1 MTIDKLPSR
10 LQLLVAL
17 IAWFIIWWGLQ
28 CFVIFQIFNN
38 LSFAFVDASIS
49 LALIL
54 IGISCIFFIQKYS
67 AAFINNF
74 GARFICIG
82 ALIFTIIFSEKLI
95 LNQLANS
102 PDFSE
107 MFSRTIVIRVVVA
120 FLQISFFS
128 MILWSLY
135 FIRGQEEKNKLNLD
149 AEHTLR
155 QAELIKL
162 RQQLQPH
169 FLFNSLNSI
178 NALVVSEP
186 QQARKMIQNLSDF
199 LRGTLKKD
207 ENKNVPFSEEINL
220 LKLYLEIEKVRFGH
234 RLTVNFNISDDTLN
248 LKLPALILQPIV
260 ENAIKFGLYN
270 VLDKVEI
277 SVSAQIK
284 NNLLAI
290 VITNP
295 FDDSTTQSRKGEG
308 FGLSLIQKRLQLIYH
323 RSDLL
328 VIEKN
333 NSIFTTIILIPQA

>member
-1 MTIDKLPSR
+1 MTDKLPSR
-10 LQLLVAL
+10 MQLITAL

-28 CFVIFQIFNN
+28 CFVIFQIFND
-38 LSFAFVDASIS
+38 LSFAFIDASVS
-49 LALIL
+49 LSLIL
-54 IGISCIFFIQKYS
+54 VAITIIFFVQKYS
-67 AAFINNF
+67 GSFINNYYT
-74 GARFICIG
+74 RCIFIF
-82 ALIFTIIFSEKLI
+82 AIIFGIIFCEKIVLS
-95 LNQLANS
+95 QLYYS
-102 PDFSE
+102 SDFSA
-107 MFSRTIVIRVVVA
+107 MFSKTLIIRVVVA
-120 FLQISFFS
+120 FLQITFFS
-128 MILWSLY
+128 AVLWFLE
-135 FIRGQEEKNKLNLD
+135 FIKKQAQKSDLKFD
-149 AEHTLR
+149 AENALR

-220 LKLYLEIEKVRFGH
+220 LKLYLEIERVRFGH
-234 RLTVNFNISDDTLN
+234 RLVVNFNIDEDTLN
-248 LKLPALILQPIV
+248 LKLPALLLQPVV
-260 ENAIKFGLYN
+260 ENAVKFGLYN

-295 FDDSTTQSRKGEG
+295 FDQSTSQSRKGEG

-323 RSDLL
+323 RTDLL

-333 NSIFTTIILIPQA
+333 NSLFTTIILIPQV

>member
-1 MTIDKLPSR
+1 M
-10 LQLLVAL
+10 QLIVAL
-17 IAWFIIWWGLQ
+17 VAWFIIWWGLQ
-28 CFVIFQIFNN
+28 CFVIYQIFNN
-38 LSFAFVDASIS
+38 LNFAFVDASIS

-54 IGISCIFFIQKYS
+54 VGISCIFFIQKYS
-67 AAFINNF
+67 PAYLSSY
-74 GARFICIG
+74 GSRFICI
-82 ALIFTIIFSEKLI
+82 AAIIAGIVFLEKII
-95 LNQLANS
+95 LT
-102 PDFSE
+102 E
-107 MFSRTIVIRVVVA
+107 MFYIGDFATMFNKTLVIRVVVA

-135 FIRGQEEKNKLNLD
+135 FIRAQEEKNKLTLD
-149 AEHTLR
+149 AENTLR

-207 ENKNVPFSEEINL
+207 DNKNVSFSEEINL
-220 LKLYLEIEKVRFGH
+220 LKLYLEIERVRFGH

-248 LKLPALILQPIV
+248 AKLPPLLLQPIV
-260 ENAIKFGLYN
+260 ENAVKFGLYN
-270 VLDKVEI
+270 VLENVEI
-277 SVSAQIK
+277 SVTAKLK
-284 NNLLAI
+284 NNLLVI
-290 VITNP
+290 SITNP
-295 FDDSTTQSRKGEG
+295 FDEDASQTRKGEG

-328 VIEKN
+328 SIEKN
-333 NSIFTTIILIPQA
+333 KNIFATVIIIPQV

>member
-1 MTIDKLPSR
+1 MTIDKLPTR
-10 LQLLVAL
+10 MQLLAAL
-17 IAWFIIWWGLQ
+17 IAWFIIWWALQ

-49 LALIL
+49 LVLIL

-67 AAFINNF
+67 PAYINNY
-74 GARFICIG
+74 GTRFICIG

-107 MFSRTIVIRVVVA
+107 MFSKTIVIRVVVA

-207 ENKNVPFSEEINL
+207 ENKNVLFSEEINL

-234 RLTVNFNISDDTLN
+234 RLTVNFNINEDTLN

-270 VLDKVEI
+270 VLEDVEI

-284 NNLLAI
+284 DNLLAI

-295 FDDSTTQSRKGEG
+295 FDAGTSQSRKGEG

-323 RSDLL
+323 RTDLL

-333 NSIFTTIILIPQA
+333 NSIFTTVILIPQA

>member
-1 MTIDKLPSR
+1 MTDKLPSR
-10 LQLLVAL
+10 MQLIAAL

-38 LSFAFVDASIS
+38 LGFAFADASIS
-49 LALIL
+49 FGLVLT
-54 IGISCIFFIQKYS
+54 GITIIFFVQKYS
-67 AAFINNF
+67 GSYISHYTTRFVFISVII
-74 GARFICIG
+74 GGIIC
-82 ALIFTIIFSEKLI
+82 SEKVI
-95 LNQLANS
+95 LTGFYYGS
-102 PDFSE
+102 DFAV
-107 MFSRTIVIRVVVA
+107 MFNKTIPIRLVVA
-120 FLQISFFS
+120 FLQITFFS
-128 MILWSLY
+128 MILWFLY
-135 FIRGQEEKNKLNLD
+135 FIKKQAEKSDLKFD
-149 AEHTLR
+149 AENTLR

-234 RLTVNFNISDDTLN
+234 RLTVNFNINEDTLN

-270 VLDKVEI
+270 VLEDVEI

-284 NNLLAI
+284 DNLLAI

-295 FDDSTTQSRKGEG
+295 FDESTAQSRKGEG

-323 RSDLL
+323 RTDLL

-333 NSIFTTIILIPQA
+333 KSVFTTIILIPQA